1 MEIQE
6 TKISIRELVNGYN
19 DSQENGVTAFGGK
32 LDVRPP
38 YQREFVYEDKE
49 RNAVINTIFNGFPL
63 NIMYWAVREDGSY
76 EIIDGQQR
84 TISICQYANGD
95 FSFDFLYFNN
105 LPEDKKESFLNYPL
119 TVYLCKG
126 TESEKLEWFRVINI
140 AGKTLTTQEL
150 RNAVYSGS
158 WVTDAKRYFSRTQ
171 GPAYQIGG
179 KLLNGSANR
188 QDYLETAIEWISKGN
203 IEVYM
208 ANHQHDADA
217 SALWIYFQ
225 SVITWVC
232 AKFKKYRTVMKGVDW
247 GTLYNEHKDDVLD
260 PDKIEEEIK
269 KLMLDDDV
277 SKKGGIYP
285 YILTRKEKYLSIR
298 AFTEAQKIGAYERQ
312 NGICPICREK
322 YDIEQM
328 EADHITPW
336 VEGGKTDMENCQML
350 CRECN
355 RRKSNK

>member
-63 NIMYWAVREDGSY
+63 NIMYWAVREDGTY

-105 LPEDKKESFLNYPL
+105 LPEDKKEAFLNYPL

-232 AKFKKYRTVMKGVDW
+232 AKFKIYRTVMKGVDW

-260 PDKIEEEIK
+260 PDKIEAEIK
-269 KLMLDDDV
+269 NLMLDDDV

-298 AFTEAQKIGAYERQ
+298 AFTEAQKIGAHERQ
-312 NGICPICREK
+312 NGICPICGK
-322 YDIEQM
+322 KFDIKQM
-328 EADHITPW
+328 EADHIKPW